1 MKSVNR
7 FGDMVRKLRQQQN
20 FLQRQIAGRL
30 EIDTPMFS
38 KIERGERRAK
48 REQVVLLAKILNAD
62 QEELVTL
69 WLADKVYEV
78 VKDESTAIH
87 ALQVAEEEI
96 NYGKSNH
103 DEFRRT

>member
-1 MKSVNR
+1 MNNVNR
-7 FGDMVRKLRQQQN
+7 FGDMVRKLREQQN
-20 FLQRQIAGRL
+20 LLQRQIAGRL
-30 EIDTPMFS
+30 DIDTPMLS

-48 REQVVLLAKILNAD
+48 REQVVLLAEILNTD

-78 VKDESTAIH
+78 VKDESSALR

-96 NYGKSNH
+96 NYGKKQS
-103 DEFRRT
+103 